1 MLLYLIP
8 TELNRPEAMVM
19 PTVRD
24 IKAWIELMITMAE
37 DPRMAYQFICDYC
50 YVEKV
55 EAETQ
60 TQH

>member
-1 MLLYLIP
+1 
-8 TELNRPEAMVM
+8 MVM

-60 TQH
+60 TQQH